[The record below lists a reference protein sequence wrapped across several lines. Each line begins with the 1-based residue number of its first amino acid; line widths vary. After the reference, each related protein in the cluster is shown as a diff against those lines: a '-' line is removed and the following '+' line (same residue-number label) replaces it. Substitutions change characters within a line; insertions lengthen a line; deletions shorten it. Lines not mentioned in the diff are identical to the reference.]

1 MLKVN
6 AGDIVTAGAFGKY
19 IDKTGS
25 NTFSVD
31 DLVGLLASAFGYS
44 AGSVETGIQYSGMDN
59 GMGLLGLLKP
69 QQDGVRA
76 YLNYILFDNN
86 FLDPEVGYEPL
97 PDGAT
102 TYQKLSKI
110 INIGKNG
117 YLYLYVSCESLYDY
131 KVYFDDIAVSVEKS
145 NITASTDYY
154 PFGMAIAEN
163 STGLDDPVTNK
174 YLYNGKELQNEL
186 GLDTYLADFRMYDPS
201 LGRWWQVDPIDK
213 EDLSPYSWVTNNPI
227 GYSDP
232 LGLDSIPVNE
242 MDWPNVNPDQDVIIL
257 DEVVVES
264 TYTGST
270 ADDSPNIKYAG
281 MIEYNTEMGN
291 DPNLPRASGAVEPVY
306 PEAYLI
312 PLPKGLGALGG
323 GLKASRTLSLA
334 GSKIIQRGGNTISNA
349 TLKAWKLTQEQAYKA
364 IHAFKREKGLGNK
377 DHKNFHQNG
386 DISDSRGNILG
397 NIHRYVD

>member
-1 MLKVN
+1 VFGFEIGCVYGFRLGSCPTNLDKQKPRSPSLHINSPAEGKRIGPAIMLKVN
-6 AGDIVTAGAFGKY
+6 AGDIVTADAFGKY

-25 NTFSVD
+25 NTFTVD
-31 DLVGLLASAFGYS
+31 DLVGLLASAFGYT

-102 TYQKLSKI
+102 TYQKLSKM

-186 GLDTYLADFRMYDPS
+186 GLDWYDYGWRQYDPAIGEVFKCGS
-201 LGRWWQVDPIDK
+201 CRRSDEEGISICLRISIIPVRFTDPDGMVPEDNVDDDDDKKRRSIEHTYKNDENSTKGTDVVQEKQV
-213 EDLSPYSWVTNNPI
+213 EDLS
-227 GYSDP
+227 
-232 LGLDSIPVNE
+232 
-242 MDWPNVNPDQDVIIL
+242 
-257 DEVVVES
+257 
-264 TYTGST
+264 
-270 ADDSPNIKYAG
+270 IK
-281 MIEYNTEMGN
+281 NK
-291 DPNLPRASGAVEPVY
+291 
-306 PEAYLI
+306 
-312 PLPKGLGALGG
+312 KG
-323 GLKASRTLSLA
+323 
-334 GSKIIQRGGNTISNA
+334 
-349 TLKAWKLTQEQAYKA
+349 
-364 IHAFKREKGLGNK
+364 
-377 DHKNFHQNG
+377 
-386 DISDSRGNILG
+386 
-397 NIHRYVD
+397 VP